1 MSSQYKLHR
10 PLAFS
15 IVQSLEEVLLEHRP
29 VDKVLERCFKSN
41 PKFGKRDRGII
52 AENVYDITRHYI
64 SILHAIPGKTDFW
77 SVLGAWLVI
86 NGLELPEWR
95 EFKATDKKSILSN
108 YREGVKSPAI
118 QYSIPE
124 VLDEH
129 GRQQLGERWY
139 KEMKAMH
146 LPASMVLR
154 VNSLKAATPEVTN
167 YLSDVLIKYKVL
179 DNKHGVEVEQ
189 RMNLFASQ
197 IFKEGWVEVQD
208 YASQQVG
215 LFVKPAPGDW
225 VIDACAGGGGKA
237 LHLAALMQNKGRIVA
252 LDTDQY
258 KLENLK
264 KRSKRAGAQIIEAR
278 WIENNKV
285 IKRLEGTADKLLL
298 DVPCSG
304 SGVLRRNPDAKYRIT
319 PEYIADLKLKQE
331 HILQSYSRMVKIGGE
346 MVYVTC
352 SLFPEENED
361 QIQLFLKANPTFQ
374 LVEEKHLWPSEFGY
388 DGFYMA
394 KMTRVGV

>member
-1 MSSQYKLHR
+1 
-10 PLAFS
+10 
-15 IVQSLEEVLLEHRP
+15 
-29 VDKVLERCFKSN
+29 
-41 PKFGKRDRGII
+41 
-52 AENVYDITRHYI
+52 
-64 SILHAIPGKTDFW
+64 
-77 SVLGAWLVI
+77 
-86 NGLELPEWR
+86 
-95 EFKATDKKSILSN
+95 
-108 YREGVKSPAI
+108 
-118 QYSIPE
+118 
-124 VLDEH
+124 
-129 GRQQLGERWY
+129 
-139 KEMKAMH
+139 
-146 LPASMVLR
+146 
-154 VNSLKAATPEVTN
+154 
-167 YLSDVLIKYKVL
+167 
-179 DNKHGVEVEQ
+179 
-189 RMNLFASQ
+189 
-197 IFKEGWVEVQD
+197 VEVQD

-252 LDTDQY
+252 LDTDQF

-394 KMTRVGV
+394 KLTRVGV

>member
-129 GRQQLGERWY
+129 GRQQLG
-139 KEMKAMH
+139 KGG
-146 LPASMVLR
+146 
-154 VNSLKAATPEVTN
+154 
-167 YLSDVLIKYKVL
+167 IKK
-179 DNKHGVEVEQ
+179 
-189 RMNLFASQ
+189 
-197 IFKEGWVEVQD
+197 
-208 YASQQVG
+208 
-215 LFVKPAPGDW
+215 
-225 VIDACAGGGGKA
+225 
-237 LHLAALMQNKGRIVA
+237 
-252 LDTDQY
+252 
-258 KLENLK
+258 
-264 KRSKRAGAQIIEAR
+264 
-278 WIENNKV
+278 
-285 IKRLEGTADKLLL
+285 
-298 DVPCSG
+298 
-304 SGVLRRNPDAKYRIT
+304 
-319 PEYIADLKLKQE
+319 
-331 HILQSYSRMVKIGGE
+331 
-346 MVYVTC
+346 
-352 SLFPEENED
+352 
-361 QIQLFLKANPTFQ
+361 
-374 LVEEKHLWPSEFGY
+374 
-388 DGFYMA
+388 
-394 KMTRVGV
+394 